1 MVIAIEGRD
10 ARSETERERTDAEQ
24 EKEARK
30 EGGPAG
36 DKE

>member
-10 ARSETERERTDAEQ
+10 ARSETGERTDAEE